1 MESEDH
7 DYEALGENTGIGA
20 NMLAGAFAGIMEHTV
35 MYPVDA
41 IKTRMQVGPGGTGSV
56 YKGIVQAVS
65 SISAKEGASSLWRG
79 ISSVIVGAGPA
90 HAVYFGVYEFTKKN
104 MLLYQGHTEDSSDE
118 HHPVITSLAG
128 AAATTSSDALMNP
141 FDVIKQRMQ
150 LPASAGGSAGATF
163 AQTAKNIFKNEGFGA
178 FYVSYPT
185 TLAMNVPFTAINF
198 TVYESA
204 SKILNPS
211 RKYDPLGH
219 CVAGGVAGAVAAA
232 VTTPLDVVKTFLQTR
247 RAMGSE
253 SLEVRST
260 KTFAGAVKIIYRED
274 GLRGFFRGLR
284 PRIVANMP
292 STAICW
298 TSYEMAK
305 FYLAPKAKTQ
315 EKF

>member
-7 DYEALGENTGIGA
+7 DYEALGDNTSLAA
-20 NMLAGAFAGIMEHTV
+20 NALAGAFAGIMEHTV

-41 IKTRMQVGPGGTGSV
+41 IKTRMQVGPGGSGSM

-90 HAVYFGVYEFTKKN
+90 HAVYFGVYEFTKQK
-104 MLLYQGHTEDSSDE
+104 LLERQGHTEDSSE
-118 HHPVITSLAG
+118 MHHPVITSLAG
-128 AAATTSSDALMNP
+128 AAATTASDALMNP

-150 LPASAGGSAGATF
+150 LPLTAGGSAGATF
-163 AQTAKNIFKNEGFGA
+163 WKTCTGIFRNEGFGA

-185 TLAMNVPFTAINF
+185 TLLMNVPFTAINF

-219 CVAGGVAGAVAAA
+219 CLAGGVAGAVAAA

-253 SLEVRST
+253 TLEVRST
-260 KTFAGAVKIIYRED
+260 KTFQGAVKIIYRED
-274 GLRGFFRGLR
+274 GARGFFRGLR

-305 FYLAPKAKTQ
+305 FYLAPKPKTSS
-315 EKF
+315 KF